1 MHDSRC
7 FEVPDAA
14 AHSVS
19 RFLTAADMQRCLRT
33 AQPACGQLLML
44 ALPHTS
50 AVCDVRNDATAHDT
64 ELHSAAART
73 VKTLTACDCCCV
85 CRSGG
90 ALGSTSRGCDMSF
103 EKAVVWPECTQVG
116 CLTASEQLW
125 EVASFGATPVL
136 RWRQP
141 PSGCLLCMAC
151 NLTCNLT
158 AAI

>member
-1 MHDSRC
+1 VVWSARC
-7 FEVPDAA
+7 SGAQRLDVSDCCRHAA
-14 AHSVS
+14 LPVHCTASMW
-19 RFLTAADMQRCLRT
+19 TAAD
-33 AQPACGQLLML
+33 AC
-44 ALPHTS
+44 TS
-50 AVCDVRNDATAHDT
+50 AVCDVGIDATAHDT
-64 ELHSAAART
+64 EQHSAAART
-73 VKTLTACDCCCV
+73 VKTLTACDCYCV
-85 CRSGG
+85 CRSDG

-116 CLTASEQLW
+116 CLTASEQVW
-125 EVASFGATPVL
+125 EVASSGATPVL